1 MNLIKPRSV
10 GTELSNKFD
19 IISQDWGGGGG
30 GGITPDWESAGS
42 VGSVEL
48 DGVGMSG
55 LSDYLTD
62 WTDATD
68 LEGELW
74 MFLGESAAIVVEEGP
89 SSSVDDVIS
98 GPKKLSAA

>member
-1 MNLIKPRSV
+1 
-10 GTELSNKFD
+10 
-19 IISQDWGGGGG
+19 
-30 GGITPDWESAGS
+30 
-42 VGSVEL
+42 
-48 DGVGMSG
+48 MSG